1 MKALEE
7 KIRKDGRVLEGNIL
21 KVDSFLNHQIDIPF
35 MDAVGEELYRLFG
48 DLGITKIVTIE
59 VSGIGVACMAARHFN
74 VPVLYAK
81 KTRSANLSQDTYS
94 VKVKSFT
101 HGGIY
106 YDVAVAKEYLCADDT
121 VLIIDDFLANGNALL
136 GLKELVEQ
144 SGAKVAGAGIVI
156 EKVYQDGGTK
166 VRASG
171 LRVESLARIESMDPV
186 NGVVFCKE

>member
-21 KVDSFLNHQIDIPF
+21 KVDSFLNHQIDVPF
-35 MDAVGEELYRLFG
+35 MDEVGAELYRLFG
-48 DLGITKIVTIE
+48 DCGITKIVTIE

-81 KTRSANLSQDTYS
+81 KSRGANLSKDTYS
-94 VKVKSFT
+94 VKVQSFT
-101 HGGIY
+101 HGGIF
-106 YDVAVAKEYLCADDT
+106 YDVAVAKEYLSADDT

-144 SGAKVAGAGIVI
+144 SGATVVGAGIVI
-156 EKVYQDGGTK
+156 EKAYQDGGK
-166 VRASG
+166 KLRENG
-171 LRVESLARIESMDPV
+171 MRVESLARIESMDPV
-186 NGVVFCKE
+186 NGVIFCKE